1 VRRTSTAALT
11 ALLAA
16 ATGLVAAPADAVNLS
31 ASFPVSFA
39 CESVPSEEV
48 VLSWDDV
55 TYDLSGICG
64 VVRVTGD
71 RVDVTMPTARRVVVE
86 GQDVAVTSKS
96 LGVLEVTGSGAR
108 VHATSA
114 QQVLVNGGGSTV
126 AVDGLLEDA
135 SVTGPD
141 AVLSAD
147 TVHALRLRSSGAEV
161 TARRAYVVRLPG
173 DANTARLTRA
183 DKVVVAGD
191 GNSVSVARGR
201 TVVRDRGEGNAVSVH
216 RRGR

>member
-1 VRRTSTAALT
+1 MRRTSTAALT

-16 ATGLVAAPADAVNLS
+16 ATGLVAAPADAS
-31 ASFPVSFA
+31 AFRVSFA
-39 CESVPSEEV
+39 CESVPGEEV

-55 TYDLSGICG
+55 TYDLSGTCG

-114 QQVLVNGGGSTV
+114 QQVLVDGGGSTV

-147 TVHALRLRSSGAEV
+147 TVHALRLRSTGAEV

-201 TVVRDRGEGNAVSVH
+201 TVVRDRGEGNAVQVH
-216 RRGR
+216 RRR